1 MKKPRIISAVTL
13 DKILFKKNTIMALL
27 KWNQKL
33 TPLDNEIQQLKGE
46 VISMWEMVLSQLQK
60 AEKALKNMDRD
71 LAREVILTE
80 KRVNAFELKI
90 DSDCEDI
97 IALFAP
103 VAIDLRFVL
112 AVLKI
117 NMNLERTGDIA
128 EGIGKFV
135 VDIPED
141 FDVRLLEITRVIEM
155 YQQANEMVVDVMNAF
170 EEEDTM
176 MARKV
181 FKKDDLLDEIN
192 KNAAGIV
199 AGFIKENPAK
209 IESALYILS
218 TIRKLERVGDQA
230 KNMAEEIIFYSEA
243 KVLKHKP
250 KNKKSN
256 PEEE

>member
-1 MKKPRIISAVTL
+1 
-13 DKILFKKNTIMALL
+13 MALL

-33 TPLDNEIQQLKGE
+33 TPLDNEIQQLKLE

-60 AEKALKNMDRD
+60 AEEALKNIDRD

-90 DSDCEDI
+90 DRDCEDI
-97 IALFAP
+97 LALFAP
-103 VAIDLRFVL
+103 VAIDLRFIL

-128 EGIGKFV
+128 EGIGKFI

-141 FDVRLLEITRVIEM
+141 FDKRLLEITRVVEM
-155 YQQANEMVVDVMNAF
+155 YEQANEMISEVMNAF
-170 EEEDTM
+170 EEENTIL
-176 MARKV
+176 ARKV

-192 KNAAGIV
+192 KNAATIV
-199 AGFIKENPAK
+199 ANYIKDNPAK

-256 PEEE
+256 PGEE